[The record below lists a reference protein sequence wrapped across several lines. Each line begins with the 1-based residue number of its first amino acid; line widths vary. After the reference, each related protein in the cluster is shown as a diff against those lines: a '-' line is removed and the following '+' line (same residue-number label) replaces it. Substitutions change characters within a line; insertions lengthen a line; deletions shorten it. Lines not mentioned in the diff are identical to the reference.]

1 MKQTAVIRILLAD
14 DHHLM
19 RLGLASLLGFED
31 DMQICGIAEDGKQ
44 AVEAY
49 RQHHPDVV
57 LMDLRLPLMDGA
69 EATRA
74 IRAEFPAAKVL
85 ILSTFDADQDI
96 RRAIQAGAAGYLV
109 KNASPDEL
117 VAAIH
122 AIHRGETV
130 YTREIQA
137 RLGEIQSDVDLSARQ
152 MEVLGWLTKGL
163 TNKEIGGLMGIS
175 EDGVK
180 AHLKNIYQR
189 LHAADRTEAVA
200 VAIQRGYIRDE

>member
-1 MKQTAVIRILLAD
+1 MKDSAPIRILIAD

-19 RLGLASLLGFED
+19 RLGLMSLLGFED
-31 DMQICGIAEDGKQ
+31 SIEICGFAEDGQQ
-44 AVEAY
+44 AVDAY
-49 RQHHPDVV
+49 RRHMPDVV
-57 LMDLRLPLMDGA
+57 LMDLRLPVMDGA

-74 IRAEFPAAKVL
+74 IRTEFPGARIL

-117 VAAIH
+117 VAAIRR
-122 AIHRGETV
+122 IHRGEAV
-130 YTREIQA
+130 YSGNIGA
-137 RLGEIQSDVDLSARQ
+137 RLGEINEGGDLSERQ
-152 MEVLGWLTKGL
+152 MEVLGWLIKGL
-163 TNKEIGGLMGIS
+163 TNKEIGGLMGIT

-180 AHLKNIYQR
+180 AHLKNIFQK

>member
-1 MKQTAVIRILLAD
+1 MKPTAVIRILLAD

-31 DMQICGIAEDGKQ
+31 DIKICGIAEDGKQ

-49 RQHHPDVV
+49 RRHHPDVV

-74 IRAEFPAAKVL
+74 IRAEFPDARIL

-117 VAAIH
+117 IAAIH

-130 YTREIQA
+130 FTRDIQA
-137 RLGEIQSDVDLSARQ
+137 RLEEIQSDAELSVRQ
-152 MEVLGWLTKGL
+152 MEVLVWLTKGL

>member
-1 MKQTAVIRILLAD
+1 MKPNAVIRILLAD

-31 DMQICGIAEDGKQ
+31 DIKICGIAEDGKQ

-49 RQHHPDVV
+49 RQQHPDVV

-74 IRAEFPAAKVL
+74 IRAEFPTAKIL

-130 YTREIQA
+130 YTREIRA
-137 RLGEIQSDVDLSARQ
+137 RLEEIQSDVDLSVRQ

-180 AHLKNIYQR
+180 AHLKNIYHR

>member
-1 MKQTAVIRILLAD
+1 
-14 DHHLM
+14 
-19 RLGLASLLGFED
+19 
-31 DMQICGIAEDGKQ
+31 
-44 AVEAY
+44 
-49 RQHHPDVV
+49 
-57 LMDLRLPLMDGA
+57 MDLRLPVMDGA
-69 EATRA
+69 EATRS
-74 IRAEFPAAKVL
+74 IRAEFPEAKIL

-130 YTREIQA
+130 FTREIQA
-137 RLGEIQSDVDLSARQ
+137 RLEEIQSDVELSARQ

-163 TNKEIGGLMGIS
+163 TNKEIGGLMGIT

-180 AHLKNIYQR
+180 AHLKIIYQR
-189 LHAADRTEAVA
+189 LHAADRAEAVA